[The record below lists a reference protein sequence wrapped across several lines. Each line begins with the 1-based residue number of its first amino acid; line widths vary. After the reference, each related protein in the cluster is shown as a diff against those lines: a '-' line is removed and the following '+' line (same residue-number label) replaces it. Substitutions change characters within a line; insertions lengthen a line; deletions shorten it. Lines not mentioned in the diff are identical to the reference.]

1 MFMIKEIP
9 IEERPRE
16 RFLKY
21 PKATISNH
29 ELIAIILRTGSRQES
44 VIELSKRIL
53 YQYHSLKVLSN
64 TSIKELMKIRGIGTS
79 KAIELLAAFELGRR
93 VTKENF
99 NQQIKLH
106 SPESIYQFL
115 KDDLEMKTQEHF
127 IALYLNTKGELVK
140 KETLFIGSLNSSLIH
155 PRELFKHAVL
165 NSAATII
172 VSHNHPS
179 GDPTPSKADIEV
191 TKILHKNSIMMDIEL
206 LDHIIIGKDRYYS
219 FKEKGII

>member
-9 IEERPRE
+9 LEERPRE

-21 PKATISNH
+21 PKSTIANH
-29 ELIAIILRTGSRQES
+29 ELVAIILRTGSRQES

-53 YQYHSLKVLSN
+53 YKYDNLKALSN
-64 TSIKELMKIRGIGTS
+64 APIKDLMKIKGIGTS
-79 KAIELLAAFELGRR
+79 KAIELLAAFELGKR
-93 VTKENF
+93 VIKENF
-99 NQQIKLH
+99 NVQVKLH
-106 SPESIYQFL
+106 SPESIYLYL
-115 KDDLEMKTQEHF
+115 KDDLEMKMQEHF

-179 GDPTPSKADIEV
+179 GDPTPSQSDIDI
-191 TKILHKNSIMMDIEL
+191 TKLLHKNSIMMDIEL

>member
-1 MFMIKEIP
+1 MIKEIP
-9 IEERPRE
+9 LEERPRE

-44 VIELSKRIL
+44 VIELSKRML
-53 YQYHSLKVLSN
+53 YKYDNLKALSN
-64 TSIKELMKIRGIGTS
+64 TSIKELMKIKGIGSS
-79 KAIELLAAFELGRR
+79 KAIELLAAFELGKR
-93 VTKENF
+93 VIKENF
-99 NQQIKLH
+99 HTQIKLH
-106 SPESIYQFL
+106 SPESIYQYL

-172 VSHNHPS
+172 ISHNHPS
-179 GDPTPSKADIEV
+179 GDPTPSKADIDI
-191 TKILHKNSIMMDIEL
+191 TKMLYKNSLMMDIEL

>member
-1 MFMIKEIP
+1 MIKEIP
-9 IEERPRE
+9 FEERPRE

-21 PKATISNH
+21 PPSTISNH
-29 ELIAIILRTGSRQES
+29 ELIAIILRTGSKEES
-44 VIELSKRIL
+44 VIELAKKLL
-53 YQYHSLKVLSN
+53 YQYPSLKVLSN
-64 TSIKELMKIRGIGTS
+64 TTIKELMKIRGIGKS

-93 VTKENF
+93 VIKESF
-99 NQQIKLH
+99 NQARKLH
-106 SPESIYQFL
+106 SPEAIYQFL
-115 KDDLEMKTQEHF
+115 KDELEMKSQEHF
-127 IALYLNTKGELVK
+127 IALFLNTKGELVK

-172 VSHNHPS
+172 ISHNHPS

-191 TKILHKNSIMMDIEL
+191 TKILHQNSIMMDIEL

-219 FKEKGII
+219 FKEKGLI